1 MLEFIIIIVILALDQ
16 LTKYLIQ
23 INLSPVGSSMPV
35 IDGFLQLT
43 NVHNTGAAWGM
54 LEGFRWLFIPMTL
67 IVAALLV
74 YVIIRFR
81 KKLTVFSRITLA
93 LLFAG
98 AVGNFIDRVSLYYVR
113 DFIDITPWFSF
124 PVFNVADSALS
135 VGCVFLVIDA
145 LFLKDKSLFERVS
158 FQKSKDKKTEENVN
172 TADKTVEKISNPD
185 AGIQAYPVADRKE
198 DSSAD
203 DPATKTN
210 A

>member
-1 MLEFIIIIVILALDQ
+1 MLELVIIIIILALDQ
-16 LTKYLIQ
+16 LSKYLIQ
-23 INLSPVGSSMPV
+23 INLSPVGTSMPV

-67 IVAALLV
+67 IVAVALI
-74 YVIIRFR
+74 YFMIRFR

-98 AVGNFIDRVSLYYVR
+98 AVGNFIDRTMLSYVR
-113 DFIDITPWFSF
+113 DFLDITPWFSF

-145 LFLKDKSLFERVS
+145 LFLKEKSLFERIS
-158 FQKSKDKKTEENVN
+158 FKKEDASVKQNG
-172 TADKTVEKISNPD
+172 AASRKTVEQTSDSAAVGKTYTETGSK
-185 AGIQAYPVADRKE
+185 ADL
-198 DSSAD
+198 SAD
-203 DPATKTN
+203 DPAKKQD

>member
-1 MLEFIIIIVILALDQ
+1 MLELIIIIVILALDQ

-23 INLSPVGSSMPV
+23 LNLSPVGTSVPV

-67 IVAALLV
+67 IVAGLLI
-74 YVIIRFR
+74 YIIVRFN

-98 AVGNFIDRVSLYYVR
+98 AVGNFIDRVALSYVR

-124 PVFNVADSALS
+124 PVFNVADSSLS

-158 FQKSKDKKTEENVN
+158 FKKTSDTSKADEKADPSAEEPH
-172 TADKTVEKISNPD
+172 A
-185 AGIQAYPVADRKE
+185 
-198 DSSAD
+198 
-203 DPATKTN
+203 
-210 A
+210 

>member
-1 MLEFIIIIVILALDQ
+1 MLELIIIIVILALDQ
-16 LTKYLIQ
+16 ISKYLIQ
-23 INLSPVGSSMPV
+23 LYLSPVGSSLPV
-35 IDGFLQLT
+35 IGGFLQLT

-67 IVAALLV
+67 IVAAVLV

-81 KKLTVFSRITLA
+81 KKLTLFSRITLA

-98 AVGNFIDRVSLYYVR
+98 AVGNFIDRVSLSYVR
-113 DFIDITPWFSF
+113 DFLDITPWFSF

-145 LFLKDKSLFERVS
+145 LFLKEKSLFERVS
-158 FQKSKDKKTEENVN
+158 FKKENAAPQKDETPEDVKVN
-172 TADKTVEKISNPD
+172 AEAPSDQSPEKP
-185 AGIQAYPVADRKE
+185 
-198 DSSAD
+198 
-203 DPATKTN
+203 N

>member
-1 MLEFIIIIVILALDQ
+1 LLELIIIIVILALDQ
-16 LTKYLIQ
+16 ISKYLIQ
-23 INLSPVGSSMPV
+23 LYLSPVGSSLPV
-35 IDGFLQLT
+35 IGGFLQLT

-67 IVAALLV
+67 IVAAVLV

-81 KKLTVFSRITLA
+81 KKLTLFSRITLA

-98 AVGNFIDRVSLYYVR
+98 AVGNFIDRVALSYVR
-113 DFIDITPWFSF
+113 DFLDITPWFSF

-145 LFLKDKSLFERVS
+145 LFLKEKSLFERVS
-158 FQKSKDKKTEENVN
+158 FKKESPAHQKDKTTETATIAN
-172 TADKTVEKISNPD
+172 TETPADQS
-185 AGIQAYPVADRKE
+185 AGKP
-198 DSSAD
+198 
-203 DPATKTN
+203 N

>member
-1 MLEFIIIIVILALDQ
+1 MLELIIIIVILALDQ

-23 INLSPVGSSMPV
+23 INLSPVGTSMPV

-67 IVAALLV
+67 IVAGLLV
-74 YVIIRFR
+74 YIIVRFN
-81 KKLTVFSRITLA
+81 KKLTLFSRITLA

-98 AVGNFIDRVSLYYVR
+98 AVGNFIDRVALSYVR
-113 DFIDITPWFSF
+113 DFVDITPWFSF

-158 FQKSKDKKTEENVN
+158 FQKEKSKKEETPVS
-172 TADKTVEKISNPD
+172 ADKESTE
-185 AGIQAYPVADRKE
+185 QASGSEATGKDEAKAD
-198 DSSAD
+198 SPAD
-203 DPATKTN
+203 KPN

>member
-1 MLEFIIIIVILALDQ
+1 MLELIIIIVILTLDQ
-16 LTKYLIQ
+16 ISKYLIQ
-23 INLSPVGSSMPV
+23 LYLSPVGSSLPV
-35 IDGFLQLT
+35 IGGFLQLT

-67 IVAALLV
+67 VVAAVLV

-81 KKLTVFSRITLA
+81 KKLTLFSRITLA

-98 AVGNFIDRVSLYYVR
+98 AVGNFIDRVALSYVR
-113 DFIDITPWFSF
+113 DFLDITPWFSF

-145 LFLKDKSLFERVS
+145 LFLKEKSLFERVS
-158 FQKSKDKKTEENVN
+158 FKKENVAPQKDKTAETATIANTE
-172 TADKTVEKISNPD
+172 TPADQS
-185 AGIQAYPVADRKE
+185 AGKP
-198 DSSAD
+198 
-203 DPATKTN
+203 N

>member
-1 MLEFIIIIVILALDQ
+1 MLELVIIIVILALDQ

-23 INLSPVGSSMPV
+23 MNLSPVGTSAPV

-67 IVAALLV
+67 IVAGLLI
-74 YVIIRFR
+74 YIIVRFN

-98 AVGNFIDRVSLYYVR
+98 AVGNFIDRVALSYVR

-124 PVFNVADSALS
+124 PVFNVADSSLS

-158 FQKSKDKKTEENVN
+158 FKKTSDTSKADEKADQSAEEPH
-172 TADKTVEKISNPD
+172 A
-185 AGIQAYPVADRKE
+185 
-198 DSSAD
+198 
-203 DPATKTN
+203 
-210 A
+210 